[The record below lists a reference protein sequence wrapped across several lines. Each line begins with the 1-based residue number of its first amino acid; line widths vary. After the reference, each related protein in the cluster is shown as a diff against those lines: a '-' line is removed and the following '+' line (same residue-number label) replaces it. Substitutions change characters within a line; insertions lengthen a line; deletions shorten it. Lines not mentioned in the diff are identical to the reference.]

1 MQFIHLGV
9 HTEKVLHL
17 LCARARSMSLLAT
30 NAAPVP
36 SLPGGMGQ
44 LLWHQRCLPPTRLCP
59 SPLQHPAVTGPPVT
73 GTRGQL
79 WAASAFVTAVDLAAV
94 RLGCL
99 DEIVSLGPLP
109 GLFIHL
115 TTVTACC
122 LAPSLGSR
130 MLSSAEQLWFSVI
143 IQKYTHQ
150 LEKLPPEDRAEAE
163 EADVKLIHLSLSQ
176 QPLPTHLPILA
187 LLPKGQ
193 AGFPSHPNLSTL
205 EPATAMGLNHRWFQA
220 KL

>member
-1 MQFIHLGV
+1 
-9 HTEKVLHL
+9 
-17 LCARARSMSLLAT
+17 
-30 NAAPVP
+30 
-36 SLPGGMGQ
+36 
-44 LLWHQRCLPPTRLCP
+44 
-59 SPLQHPAVTGPPVT
+59 
-73 GTRGQL
+73 
-79 WAASAFVTAVDLAAV
+79 
-94 RLGCL
+94 
-99 DEIVSLGPLP
+99 
-109 GLFIHL
+109 
-115 TTVTACC
+115 
-122 LAPSLGSR
+122 

-163 EADVKLIHLSLSQ
+163 EADVKPIHLFLSQ

-205 EPATAMGLNHRWFQA
+205 EPATALGLNHRWFQA